1 MRVLALPNF
10 VVDHAF
16 VEFAAP
22 LVLHEEVSLQNGLN
36 HEVVLLVAGFEQV
49 FLHDRKLCFVDANKA
64 TLSLGDC
71 HLLADLQIA
80 VEQDLFSK
88 GPADID
94 APNQVL
100 RLLRVLR
107 QLVSFRLS
115 IIPL

>member
-16 VEFAAP
+16 VELATP
-22 LVLHEEVSLQNGLN
+22 LVLHKEVSLQNGLN

-49 FLHDRKLCFVDANKA
+49 FLHDRKLGFVDADKA
-64 TLSLGDC
+64 TLSLSDC
-71 HLLADLQIA
+71 HLLADLQVA
-80 VEQDLFSK
+80 VKQDLFSQ
-88 GPADID
+88 GPADVN

-107 QLVSFRLS
+107 QLVSFRFA